1 MRIDRENAHERLRGI
16 WALLPTPFDDD
27 LDVDLEGFK
36 GNVSYIKEHGIA
48 IYCVTCGVGE
58 PWSLQP
64 DEVVELTAAAKEVV
78 GDDAV
83 LVTGIGDPNLRRAR
97 DLLSRLEEAGS
108 DMVMIMPP
116 AYPKPED
123 AALVAYYQELGEAT
137 DLPFQIYPIEAN
149 PPFRLEL
156 VEELLAAVPNVV
168 SIKDVSHNVSYPY
181 ALQRRFGDDVV
192 IVQGRRGETEAR
204 LLWFHAVGIASYYS
218 NVVNFRADLALEHWN
233 ALERGDI
240 ATVVRIAHELDPYA
254 ELFPDLAELG
264 GQTRYRNIQIL
275 KEVMSLAGLAG
286 GPPRPPLVRL
296 DDEERKRIASA
307 VCESGIVRS
316 PAGAA

>member
-1 MRIDRENAHERLRGI
+1 MRIDRDNAHERLRGI
-16 WALLPTPFDDD
+16 WALLPTPFDDE
-27 LDVDLEGFK
+27 LEVDLEGFK
-36 GNVSYIKEHGIA
+36 GNVAYIKDHGVS
-48 IYCVTCGVGE
+48 IYCVACGVGE
-58 PWSLQP
+58 PWSLDP
-64 DEVVELTAAAKEVV
+64 DEVVALTAAAKDAV
-78 GDDAV
+78 GDEAV
-83 LVTGIGDPNLRRAR
+83 LVTGIGDANLRRAR
-97 DLLSRLEEAGS
+97 TLLPRVEEAGA

-123 AALVAYYQELGEAT
+123 AALVAFYRELGEAT
-137 DLPFQIYPIEAN
+137 ELPFQIYPIEAN

-156 VEELLAAVPNVV
+156 VDELLTAVPNVV
-168 SIKDVSHNVSYPY
+168 SIKDVSHNLSYPY
-181 ALQRRFGDDVV
+181 ALQRRFGDQVV

-240 ATVVRIAHELDPYA
+240 ATVVRIARELDPYA

-296 DDEERKRIASA
+296 DDEERERIAVA
-307 VCESGIVRS
+307 IRDSGLLRS